1 MDLIVLITYMS
12 RTCMILIST
21 SMSFQANHSLRLR
34 ETPSRPW
41 VITEQDGKI
50 IAAHCNCM
58 AGLAESCSHVD
69 ALLFAIEA
77 AVKIR
82 NSATVTQSKAYWL
95 MPSGVNKVDY
105 LEVDD
110 INFTSL
116 KTRKNSW
123 TDVLPLDKMCSHHQ
137 AVRNWQS
144 MHQRLQLVS

>member
-1 MDLIVLITYMS
+1 
-12 RTCMILIST
+12 
-21 SMSFQANHSLRLR
+21 
-34 ETPSRPW
+34 
-41 VITEQDGKI
+41 
-50 IAAHCNCM
+50 M
-58 AGLAESCSHVD
+58 AGLAESCSHVG

-137 AVRNWQS
+137 AVRN
-144 MHQRLQLVS
+144 